1 MGNIL
6 ISINASLKYL
16 KGEMTLSQA
25 EDLTSSSA
33 INDGIKF
40 LERCRINEKNIK
52 EQTLFSVF
60 FRARLH
66 LAKSPLKYREM
77 RNIMHMEL
85 YFSRT
90 TKEDILLGFD
100 AIYEK
105 ETARRK
111 NKDSSLTINL
121 EDFELVFRP
130 FSMRKIV
137 DKLDVSDD
145 FSHNNIT
152 VIVPDE
158 LKYIDG
164 LLIEEG
170 K

>member
-1 MGNIL
+1 MGI
-6 ISINASLKYL
+6 IGSSLKYL
-16 KGEMTLSQA
+16 NGEMTLSQA

-33 INDGIKF
+33 VSDGIKF
-40 LERCRINEKNIK
+40 LERCKINKNNVK

-66 LAKSPLKYREM
+66 LNKSPLKYREM

-111 NKDSSLTINL
+111 NKDSNLTINL

-137 DKLDVSDD
+137 DKLDVFDD
-145 FSHNNIT
+145 FTHNNIT
-152 VIVPDE
+152 VIIPDE